1 MVRAAA
7 SNASTMNCFVEKERV
22 TEIGHGCFSLSD
34 FTFHFMHV
42 VKIKILVLECKDLT
56 LQGCTYS
63 LC

>member
-7 SNASTMNCFVEKERV
+7 SNASTMNCFVEKERAELKLV
-22 TEIGHGCFSLSD
+22 MVPSLSD
-34 FTFHFMHV
+34 FIFHFMHL
-42 VKIKILVLECKDLT
+42 VKIKILMLECKDLT